1 MTDRLDQ
8 IDARLQRIEER
19 LLAVEQRL
27 TAVRPSPGRA
37 GEVAGPVPDERCA
50 PELPAGAGAFDGTDV
65 GGLLSLLGRTCI
77 VFGGAYLLR
86 ALMESGSLPQG
97 GAVAL
102 GIAYA
107 LVWLGAADRAAGA
120 GHVTSSLFHGVTAV
134 VIGFP
139 LLWEASTRFGFFA
152 ADASAAMLAALTGLA
167 FLVAWHRTLQGLAAA
182 ATLAAL
188 ATALAVAAATGQVI
202 PPTVFLVLLGI
213 GTLWL
218 SYDRDWHWLRW
229 PSAFAANAFV
239 IVLLVRALKQP
250 PLERP
255 EAVVAVQLF
264 LLAAYL
270 SSFAARTVVRGR
282 TVIPFEVIQT
292 AVVLMAGL
300 GGALAVA
307 RASGTGAAALGLAS
321 ATLGAGCYAVAF
333 AFVGRRQGLAAN
345 FYFYVTLALVLV
357 LTGSGVVLSR
367 PLLSIVLAAL
377 AVAVTWLGWRFAQ
390 VALTLQGGV
399 YGMAT
404 AVASGLLTSAAF
416 SLVATPAEPATALAF
431 IPMTALAALLACLAI
446 PAPVQPAAGLG
457 TGARVVLAAL
467 AVLGGAGLLI
477 AVLAPLLAGTPPDAG
492 VLATVR
498 TGVLAGV
505 AVLLASASRAKR
517 GRELGWL
524 LYPVLAIG
532 GVKLLVED
540 LRFSRPAT
548 LFLALALYGAA
559 LVAAARLA
567 ARAPQDDP
575 AASSAGPPHS

>member
-1 MTDRLDQ
+1 MNERLGQ
-8 IDARLQRIEER
+8 IEARLERIEEK
-19 LLAVEQRL
+19 LSAVEQRL
-27 TAVRPSPGRA
+27 AARQPSPGRE
-37 GEVAGPVPDERCA
+37 GEAAGPGVDEHRT
-50 PELPAGAGAFDGTDV
+50 PELPAPAGALDGPDV
-65 GGLLSLLGRTCI
+65 GGLLSLLGRTSI

-86 ALMESGSLPQG
+86 ALMESGRLPKS

-120 GHVTSSLFHGVTAV
+120 GRFTSSLFHGMTAV

-152 ADASAAMLAALTGLA
+152 ADASAAMLAVLTGLA
-167 FLVAWHRTLQGLAAA
+167 LLVAWHRRLQGLAAA
-182 ATLAAL
+182 ATLAAIV
-188 ATALAVAAATGQVI
+188 TALALAAGSGQVI
-202 PPTVFLVLLGI
+202 PQAVFLVLLGI
-213 GTLWL
+213 GALWL

-229 PSAFAANAFV
+229 PPALAADAFV
-239 IVLLVRALKQP
+239 LALLGRALRQP

-255 EAVVAVQLF
+255 QAVMVVQLF

-282 TVIPFEVIQT
+282 TVVPFEVIQT
-292 AVVLMAGL
+292 AAVLMAGL

-307 RASGTGAAALGLAS
+307 HANGTGAATLGLAS

-333 AFVGRRQGLAAN
+333 AFVDRKQGLESN
-345 FYFYVTLALVLV
+345 FYLYLTLALVLV
-357 LTGSGVVLSR
+357 LTGGSVLLSR
-367 PLLSIVLAAL
+367 PVLSIVLAAL
-377 AVAVTWLGWRFAQ
+377 AVAVTWLGARFAR

-399 YGMAT
+399 YGVAT
-404 AVASGLLTSAAF
+404 AVASGLLASAAF
-416 SLVATPAEPATALAF
+416 SLLATPAEPATALAF
-431 IPMTALAALLACLAI
+431 IPLTALAALLACLAI
-446 PAPVQPAAGLG
+446 PAPVPPPAALA
-457 TGARVVLAAL
+457 TGARVVLASL

-477 AVLAPLLAGTPPDAG
+477 AALAPLLAGTPPDRG

-505 AVLLASASRAKR
+505 AVLLAGASRTKR
-517 GRELGWL
+517 GEELGWL
-524 LYPVLAIG
+524 LYPALALG

-559 LVAAARLA
+559 LVAAPRLA
-567 ARAPQDDP
+567 RRPPMNDRPAP
-575 AASSAGPPHS
+575 SAGPPRS